1 MRTWTIICLTF
12 SWTALKGIGTI
23 IGAVWATYD
32 AFVNGQKYAL
42 LALPLLH
49 AFAIWNVLERMDQS
63 AEVQDLLVGTVLMLS
78 GILMTIMASKTEM
91 AWNWNF
97 FEWDDEIEYYG
108 WIDRVGQLGIAYFL
122 IGISW
127 AIGDADLGKMLWV
140 VWAAFLSGIAIQGF
154 RDETETPW
162 RRGIGSMGT
171 IFALFMLSFEFTTSL
186 YTYVTWMFM
195 GVVALG
201 FGFAYIARMGEVSTI
216 FTENY
221 TEVKEAIIQQSGG
234 GNTTFGQKMKQIEPI
249 PEPVTSQDDVDEDE
263 ESEPEVIDEVEEVI
277 DIDSDDL
284 DDLEDLLDEDVTM
297 ADDAVEVKSEEKVPE
312 KDSTFDYDLQLDP
325 AVMSAIQNS
334 LANTPHDG
342 YKPVVSIGSN
352 GNLKIDFVPI

>member
-1 MRTWTIICLTF
+1 MTF
-12 SWTALKGIGTI
+12 SWTAVKGIGTI
-23 IGAVWATYD
+23 IGAAWATYD

-63 AEVQDLLVGTVLMLS
+63 AEMQDLLVGTVLMLS
-78 GILMTIMASKTEM
+78 GILMTIMASKTEI
-91 AWNWNF
+91 AWNWNI

-108 WIDRVGQLGIAYFL
+108 WIDRIGQLGIAYFL
-122 IGISW
+122 TGISW

-201 FGFAYIARMGEVSTI
+201 FGFAYISRLGEVSTI
-216 FTENY
+216 FTENF

-234 GNTTFGQKMKQIEPI
+234 GDMTFGQKMKEIESI
-249 PEPVTSQDDVDEDE
+249 PEPVTSQDDVDEDG

-277 DIDSDDL
+277 DIDSEDL
-284 DDLEDLLDEDVTM
+284 DNLDELLNDE
-297 ADDAVEVKSEEKVPE
+297 EVIPAPVLEEEIEETITE